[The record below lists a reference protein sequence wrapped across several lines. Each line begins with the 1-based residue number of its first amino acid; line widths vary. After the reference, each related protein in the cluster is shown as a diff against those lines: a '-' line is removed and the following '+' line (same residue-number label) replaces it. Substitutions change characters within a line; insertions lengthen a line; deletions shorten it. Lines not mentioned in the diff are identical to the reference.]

1 MNDSIDTAKDS
12 THVHTDA
19 CQHKHH
25 TRGLP
30 DIQES
35 NIVPLWDE
43 AREWSDSVSVYI
55 EIPLNISGGK
65 LYAHKTMKRKGKK
78 TIFERVRPE
87 SMLVFEQRLG
97 KKKDRLL
104 YGYPDRRKRLY
115 EKAREKNENNASYS
129 RRPCFHRSMVQ
140 VLSERTH
147 PIGLLLY
154 QWQKNAQNLPGRMP
168 ATIRLFERQ
177 RLPFHQSGRP
187 FLISFQL
194 FYRLGK

>member
-43 AREWSDSVSVYI
+43 ARKWSDSVSVYI
-55 EIPLNISGGK
+55 EIPLN
-65 LYAHKTMKRKGKK
+65 
-78 TIFERVRPE
+78 VRPE

-97 KKKDRLL
+97 KKKTDCYMVTLI
-104 YGYPDRRKRLY
+104 G
-115 EKAREKNENNASYS
+115 EKDYMKKHGKKNENNASYS
-129 RRPCFHRSMVQ
+129 R
-140 VLSERTH
+140 
-147 PIGLLLY
+147 
-154 QWQKNAQNLPGRMP
+154 
-168 ATIRLFERQ
+168 
-177 RLPFHQSGRP
+177 
-187 FLISFQL
+187 
-194 FYRLGK
+194 